1 MKGNTPKEITLR
13 TSLLISIL
21 SAAIYCTVNFIST
34 KNINVVISAIVLV
47 CIFSLSYYFIY
58 QAIHTFLYK
67 KVKLI
72 YKTIHNFK
80 THKDSKLKI
89 DMDRDVLEDVNK
101 EVESWAESKIK
112 QIKQLQDTD
121 DFRKEFV
128 GNVAHE
134 LKTPVFSIQGYL
146 LTLLEGA
153 LDDPTINKEFLMRAA
168 NATDRMTR
176 IIEDLDAITQ
186 FETGNLNLKIEK
198 FNIIEL
204 VKEIFREFE
213 IEAKK
218 KNINLKFNK
227 EYDKPILVLGDK
239 FRINQVLINLISNS
253 INYGKE
259 GGKTS
264 VRFFDMDENYLIE
277 VSDNGPGIAEEHLPR
292 LFERFYRVDKSRAR
306 NEGGTGL
313 GLAIVKHIVE
323 AHEQG
328 INVRSTVGIGSTFS
342 FTMQKSQ

>member
-13 TSLLISIL
+13 TSLLISFL
-21 SAAIYCTVNFIST
+21 SASIYTVVNFIVS
-34 KNINVVISAIVLV
+34 KNFNWIIIVTVLL
-47 CIFSLSYYFIY
+47 CIFFLSYYFIY
-58 QAIHTFLYK
+58 QAVHSFLYK
-67 KVKLI
+67 KVKII

-80 THKDSKLKI
+80 TQKENKIKI
-89 DMDRDVLEDVNK
+89 DMNRDVLEDVNK

-112 QIKQLQDTD
+112 EIKHLQEKD

-134 LKTPVFSIQGYL
+134 LKTPIFSIQGYL

-153 LDDPTINKEFLMRAA
+153 LDDPSINREFLMRAA
-168 NATDRMTR
+168 KATDRMTL

-186 FETGNLNLKIEK
+186 LETGNLNLKIEK
-198 FNIIEL
+198 YNIVES
-204 VKEIFREFE
+204 VKEIFQELE

-218 KNINLKFNK
+218 KSIVLKFNK
-227 EYDKPILVLGDK
+227 DYDKPILVMGDK

-253 INYGKE
+253 INYGKNQ
-259 GGKTS
+259 GKTS

-342 FTMQKSQ
+342 FTMQKSK

>member
-13 TSLLISIL
+13 TSLIISIL
-21 SAAIYCTVNFIST
+21 TASIYAVFSFILSKNLNWIVIVTLLLFIFTV
-34 KNINVVISAIVLV
+34 
-47 CIFSLSYYFIY
+47 SYYFIY
-58 QAIHTFLYK
+58 QATHTFLYK

-80 THKDSKLKI
+80 TQKDNKLKI
-89 DMDRDVLEDVNK
+89 DMNRDVLNDVNN
-101 EVESWAESKIK
+101 EVENWAESKIK
-112 QIKQLQDTD
+112 EIKQLQEKD

-153 LDDPTINKEFLMRAA
+153 LDDPNINREFLMRAA
-168 NATDRMTR
+168 KATDRMTR

-186 FETGNLNLKIEK
+186 FETGNLNIKVEK
-198 FNIIEL
+198 FNLIES
-204 VKEIFREFE
+204 VKEVFHELE
-213 IEAKK
+213 IEARKQS
-218 KNINLKFNK
+218 IVLKFNK
-227 EYDKPILVLGDK
+227 EYDKPIQVLGDK
-239 FRINQVLINLISNS
+239 FRIHQVLINLISNS

-264 VRFFDMDENYLIE
+264 VRFFDMDENYLVE
-277 VSDNGPGIAEEHLPR
+277 VSDNGPGISEEHLPR

-306 NEGGTGL
+306 HIAGTGL
-313 GLAIVKHIVE
+313 GLAIVKHIIE

-342 FTMQKSQ
+342 FTMQKAK